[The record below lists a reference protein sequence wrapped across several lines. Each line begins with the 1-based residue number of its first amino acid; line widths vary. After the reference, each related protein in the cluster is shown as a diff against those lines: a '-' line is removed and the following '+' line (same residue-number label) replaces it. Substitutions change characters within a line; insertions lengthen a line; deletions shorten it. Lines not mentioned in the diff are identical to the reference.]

1 MLPERAPLYE
11 KLVETERRQYAR
23 FHVPGHKAALPG
35 SDGRF
40 TGFETYKS
48 IMAIDMTEIAG
59 LDDLHQPDGVIQQAQ
74 ELAASCFGAE
84 ETFFLVNGSTSGNL
98 AMIMS
103 VCDQGDLVLMQRN
116 VHKSAIHACML
127 AGCKVAFI
135 TPELDSQSGI
145 FTGVSAEYVREALQ
159 QYPEAKAVF
168 ITNPNYYGMGG
179 DIASLANAVHAHG
192 VPLLVDEAH
201 GAHYGFHP
209 GVPASAMAEGADAA
223 VQSTHKMLTSL
234 TMGAMLHIQ
243 GELIDRSIIRQRLAM
258 LQSSSPSYPIM
269 ASLDLSRRLMHT
281 DGKALIDAALQRVVN
296 FGQQLAELSDSY
308 ELLQPAPTDTYTTL
322 DPFKI
327 AIRSARGTLS
337 GYQLQ
342 QLLEEYGC
350 VAEMAD
356 PRYVLLALSL
366 HTSEKDL
373 ARAIEALRQI
383 AVSSLP
389 STKQQTIDSYIIEE
403 TNWNQ
408 AAMSSR
414 VSLPAIIQLP
424 AVRGNGQATEVV
436 KLSDAIDR
444 VAAEMVIPY
453 PPGIPILYPGES
465 VTAAT
470 AACLTELARL
480 GARFQG
486 CRDITLQSILV
497 TK

>member
-1 MLPERAPLYE
+1 
-11 KLVETERRQYAR
+11 
-23 FHVPGHKAALPG
+23 
-35 SDGRF
+35 
-40 TGFETYKS
+40 
-48 IMAIDMTEIAG
+48 
-59 LDDLHQPDGVIQQAQ
+59 
-74 ELAASCFGAE
+74 
-84 ETFFLVNGSTSGNL
+84 
-98 AMIMS
+98 
-103 VCDQGDLVLMQRN
+103 
-116 VHKSAIHACML
+116 
-127 AGCKVAFI
+127 
-135 TPELDSQSGI
+135 
-145 FTGVSAEYVREALQ
+145 
-159 QYPEAKAVF
+159 
-168 ITNPNYYGMGG
+168 
-179 DIASLANAVHAHG
+179 VHAHG

-234 TMGAMLHIQ
+234 TMGAMLHVQ

-281 DGKALIDAALQRVVN
+281 DGKALIDAALQRVVD

-327 AIRSARGTLS
+327 SIRSTHGTLS

-383 AVSSLP
+383 AVTSLP
-389 STKQQTIDSYIIEE
+389 PTKQQTIDSYIIEE

-470 AACLTELARL
+470 AVCLTELARL

-486 CRDITLQSILV
+486 CRDVTLQSILV